1 MIAIIGAGISGLI
14 VANTLQKK
22 NIPYVL
28 FDSSSRPGGLI
39 HTKKVGDYMIEVG
52 PNTILID
59 NDTQNILNQFNI
71 ELPLVEAL
79 PTSNTRY
86 IYKNKSAQ
94 SLPLSP
100 IKFLFGN
107 FLSLHSKISVFK
119 EFFKRSTGDENES
132 VYDFFVRRFNKEIAD
147 YIVSPF
153 ILGIYAGDAK
163 KLLIKDT
170 FPQIKKYELEYGS
183 ILNGFIQNK
192 SKSKKRMGSYEFG
205 LNSLTDELSKK
216 LHSMQLNSSV
226 THIEKN
232 NEKWIVTTN
241 NKEYYTV
248 DKIIFTTPS
257 YNVAS
262 LIEPYWKEISEA
274 FNRINYASMTAV
286 YTAFKKSSKYTPNG
300 FGILFP
306 PIENNFIA
314 GTIFNS
320 ASFSNRAPKDEF
332 MLTHFIG
339 GIHHPEY
346 VHMNDDMTLE
356 NVLKSTKQSLKINSN
371 PTFTHIHRWN
381 KGIPQYDIERN
392 LAIQYLPILEKGN
405 IYCTSNWT
413 NGISLPDCIKN
424 AYELANRL

>member
-22 NIPYVL
+22 NIPYIL
-28 FDSSSRPGGLI
+28 LETSNKTGGLI
-39 HTKKVGDYMIEVG
+39 QTKKIGDYMIEVG

-59 NDTQNILNQFNI
+59 DETQSILNYLNI
-71 ELPLVEAL
+71 QQPFIEAL
-79 PTSNTRY
+79 PTSKSRF
-86 IYKNKSAQ
+86 IYKNKTVQ
-94 SLPLSP
+94 PLPLSP

-107 FLSLHSKISVFK
+107 FLSFSSKITVLK
-119 EFFKRSTGDENES
+119 EFFNRSVGEENEN
-132 VYDFFVRRFNKEIAD
+132 VYDFFVRHFNTEIAD
-147 YIVSPF
+147 YVISPF

-170 FPQIKKYELEYGS
+170 FPQLKKYEIEYGS
-183 ILNGFIQNK
+183 ILKGFIKNK
-192 SKSKKRMGSYEFG
+192 SKNKKSMGSYNLG
-205 LNSLTDELSKK
+205 LTSLTDTLSK
-216 LHSMQLNSSV
+216 QLQSLKINARV
-226 THIEKN
+226 TSIEKVSDKWLLTIN
-232 NEKWIVTTN
+232 NEQKLSF
-241 NKEYYTV
+241 

-257 YNVAS
+257 YDVAS
-262 LIEPYWKEISEA
+262 LIEPYWKDISNA
-274 FNRINYASMTAV
+274 FNNINYASMTAV
-286 YTAFKKSSKYTPNG
+286 YTAFKKINNFTPNG

-320 ASFSNRAPKDEF
+320 ASFSNRAPEAEF

-346 VHMNDDMTLE
+346 VKMTDSE
-356 NVLKSTKQSLKINSN
+356 TIDQVLKSISQSIKITDK
-371 PTFTHIHRWN
+371 PTFTYIHRWL
-381 KGIPQYDIERN
+381 KGIPQYDLNRN
-392 LAIQYLPILEKGN
+392 IAVKYLPTLENHG

-424 AYELANRL
+424 AYKLANSL